1 LAQVLSRLPQP
12 VNQENL
18 IVGFNTADDAG
29 VFRLTPELAIVQTVD
44 FFSPVVDDPYLFGQ
58 IAAVNSLSDVWAMG
72 GEPLTAMA
80 IAALPIKTVPWEVL
94 AEIARGGAELLAS
107 VGVSLVGGHTVDDE
121 LLKFGYSVTGTV
133 HPDKVVT
140 NAGAQ
145 PGDCLLLTKPLG
157 VGILTSGIKMQ
168 KTRPDAEAAVIQQM
182 LATNQAAGRAL
193 PRYQAHAATDITGF
207 GFVGHA
213 YQLARASQVTLEIDP
228 TRLPILPQTL
238 ELIGQR
244 VLTRGDRSNREYV
257 GDNMLIAE
265 DVPSDLRS
273 VMFDPQTAGGLL
285 ISLAADQ
292 VSAMQQELAL
302 SGVTATLIGQ
312 VTAYNGYHLRI
323 GQSITSR

>member
-18 IVGFNTADDAG
+18 LVGFNTSDDAG

-80 IAALPIKTVPWEVL
+80 IAALPIKTVPWETL

-121 LLKFGYSVTGTV
+121 LLKFGYSITGTV

-145 PGDCLLLTKPLG
+145 PGDCLLLTKSLG

-168 KTRPDAEAAVIQQM
+168 KTQPDAEAAVIKQM

-193 PRYQAHAATDITGF
+193 HRYQAHAATDITGF

-213 YQLARASQVTLEIDP
+213 YQLARESKVTLQIDP
-228 TRLPILPQTL
+228 WKLPILPQTL

-257 GDNMLIAE
+257 ADNMLIAE

-285 ISLAADQ
+285 VSLPADQ
-292 VSAMQQELAL
+292 VTAMQQELAL
-302 SGVTATLIGQ
+302 AGVIATLIGQ
-312 VTAYNGYHLRI
+312 VIPYTGHYLRI
-323 GQSITSR
+323 GK